1 MSEAVPSDREID
13 YQLALRSAARN
24 YNKSLVIAVVM
35 GVVGLV
41 ALGLTI
47 GLDAGILFCVGLG
60 LGVVNSQMV
69 QRSLVRAVT
78 DGKSDRRSVTLGVL
92 RRLAL
97 ITAIAVAIA
106 VLYKPDGWI
115 VFIGLMVFQ
124 MVTLGTVLAG
134 LNKQVRHP

>member
-24 YNKSLVIAVVM
+24 YNKSLVIAAVM

-41 ALGLTI
+41 ALGLAV

-60 LGVVNSQMV
+60 LGVVNSQLV

-106 VLYKPDGWI
+106 VLYKPDGWV

-134 LNKQVRHP
+134 LTKQVRHP